1 MSSNNISTLVS
12 EIDDLFDQFDKI
24 TGKSEEIELKEEVD
38 EPNFIESYDDNVV
51 GSGKIGNLKSLEL
64 RVRLGL
70 FDLSEVGI
78 VKTLKRKK

>member
-64 RVRLGL
+64 RARLGL
-70 FDLSEVGI
+70 FDLNEVGF